1 MSEST
6 QPTQT
11 EVEKLRKRFNAV
23 SEKIERLEGIVTKY
37 EAQNGTTIAD
47 LTAWLDQVTSLKQ
60 DIDEKHTE
68 LTNTLENNENEFNRL
83 IKEKTSDVSTA

>member
-23 SEKIERLEGIVTKY
+23 SDKIERLESIVTKY
-37 EAQNGTTIAD
+37 EAQNGTTVND
-47 LTAWLDQVTSLKQ
+47 LTILKVTFWS
-60 DIDEKHTE
+60 HVSP
-68 LTNTLENNENEFNRL
+68 RL
-83 IKEKTSDVSTA
+83 A